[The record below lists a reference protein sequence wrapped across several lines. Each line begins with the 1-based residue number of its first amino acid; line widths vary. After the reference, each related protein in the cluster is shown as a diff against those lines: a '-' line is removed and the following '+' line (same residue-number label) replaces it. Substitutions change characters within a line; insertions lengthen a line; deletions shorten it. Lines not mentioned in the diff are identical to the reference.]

1 MRAQKVLRS
10 FPLDGSE
17 DRMVLLSWS
26 IDPEPVQRNVARVD
40 RHGNVIWRAEM
51 PTTRSSDCFN
61 ALARDGEGFV
71 ARTFSGQSVWIGV
84 NGEVRRM
91 ARTSDAA

>member
-61 ALARDGEGFV
+61 ALARCQDVLGPE
-71 ARTFSGQSVWIGV
+71 RLD
-84 NGEVRRM
+84 RRQWRGT
-91 ARTSDAA
+91 AYGSDERRGLI